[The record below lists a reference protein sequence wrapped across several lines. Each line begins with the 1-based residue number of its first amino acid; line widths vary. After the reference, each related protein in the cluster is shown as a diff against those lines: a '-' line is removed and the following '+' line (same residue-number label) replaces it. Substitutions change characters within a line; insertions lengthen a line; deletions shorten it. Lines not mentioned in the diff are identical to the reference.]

1 MLLDS
6 LGWLIPVLS
15 VGLHQPCM
23 PGESWTLPGAEELY
37 EVGSHLR
44 VPMCAG
50 HVRVVCWV
58 YRGEEGRLKSREE
71 AVCCPQAVLSDHAH
85 SCHPL
90 EPALTDGHCCWSSQ
104 GRLCHLQEEV
114 DRKSS
119 HRRKEDS
126 EAQAWMQHNFNEC
139 KEEKE
144 VAHREHQGQPP
155 RCGAA
160 PAGCP
165 SACPSQGGREAK
177 RSPLGWSGRCRQ
189 ERK

>member
-1 MLLDS
+1 MFA
-6 LGWLIPVLS
+6 
-15 VGLHQPCM
+15 H
-23 PGESWTLPGAEELY
+23 
-37 EVGSHLR
+37 
-44 VPMCAG
+44 
-50 HVRVVCWV
+50 
-58 YRGEEGRLKSREE
+58 
-71 AVCCPQAVLSDHAH
+71 VCCTPTCTPCRGSVLCDVRERKAEMKLWAVLRQYCFPMPTPDTIWS
-85 SCHPL
+85 P
-90 EPALTDGHCCWSSQ
+90 LTDGHCCWSSQ

-177 RSPLGWSGRCRQ
+177 RSPLGWCRRWRQ